1 MGEKNPRDM
10 LSKASWTLME
20 VMKDAA
26 STNLTTA
33 LRTGQLNV
41 DSREVAKLLTIVG
54 ASIEEGYHK
63 GHKSFAKTVEAAINE
78 VSVVLAREQAAAKKN
93 AGRP

>member
-10 LSKASWTLME
+10 LNKASWTLME

-26 STNLTTA
+26 SANVTQA
-33 LRTGQLNV
+33 LRTGQLAI
-41 DSREVAKLLTIVG
+41 DAREVPKLMALIA

-63 GHKSFAKTVEAAINE
+63 GSRSFGKVVDAAIVASPE
-78 VSVVLAREQAAAKKN
+78 ALAREQAAAKKN